1 MTTRRDF
8 VRAASAAGALSLA
21 PGVFAADRKIETT
34 RIVIGEGGAICTSPS
49 YVAEHLLKAEGFKEV
64 EFLPAA
70 NRAKGDFAF
79 AYGPT
84 WLEWIDGG
92 APLVIVA
99 GLHPGCIEIFG
110 AKDIRSLRDL
120 RGKVVAE
127 SGRGTGPRT
136 LVSTMLS
143 YVGLDPRKDIEWRKE
158 PSLDQAARLLEEG
171 KIQAFVGVPPE
182 PQHLRAR
189 NVGNVSLNTTTDRP
203 WSQHMCCMIAAN
215 RDFVRKNPVATKRA
229 LRAFLKASD
238 LCASEPERASS
249 LVAGLRPEM
258 NPKLLQQVY
267 RELPYRAWRELSSEG
282 TVQFFA
288 LRLSETGM
296 VKSNAQKLVSQATDW
311 RFLNE
316 LKKELKV

>member
-1 MTTRRDF
+1 VTSRRDF
-8 VRAASAAGALSLA
+8 VRGLSAAGALSVA
-21 PGVFAADRKIETT
+21 PRLFAAERKIETT
-34 RIVIGEGGAICTSPS
+34 RIVVGEGGAICTSPS
-49 YVAEHLLKAEGFKEV
+49 YVAEHLLRAEGFKEI

-79 AYGPT
+79 AFGPT
-84 WLEWIDGG
+84 WLEWIDAG
-92 APLVIVA
+92 APMVIVA

-110 AKDIRSLRDL
+110 AKHIRSLRDL

-158 PSLDQAARLLEEG
+158 PSLDQAARMLDEG
-171 KIQAFVGVPPE
+171 KIQAYVGVPPE

-189 NVGNVSLNTTTDRP
+189 NVGNVILNTTTDRP
-203 WSQHMCCMIAAN
+203 WSQHFCCMVAAN
-215 RDFVRKNPVATKRA
+215 RDFVRRNPVASKRA

-238 LCASEPERASS
+238 LCAAEPERASA

-258 NPKLLQQVY
+258 NPKILQQVY
-267 RELPYRAWRELSSEG
+267 RELPYNAWRELSAEG

-296 VKSNAQKLVSQATDW
+296 VKSNAQKLIAQGTDW

-316 LKKELKV
+316 LKKELKG

>member
-1 MTTRRDF
+1 LTTRRDF
-8 VRAASAAGALSLA
+8 VRAAYAAGALSLA
-21 PGVFAADRKIETT
+21 PSLLAADRKIETT

-49 YVAEHLLKAEGFKEV
+49 YVAEHLLKAEGFKDV
-64 EFLPAA
+64 EFLPAV

-158 PSLDQAARLLEEG
+158 PSLDQAARLLDEG
-171 KIQAFVGVPPE
+171 KIQAYVGVPPE

-189 NVGNVSLNTTTDRP
+189 NVGNVILNTTTDRP

-267 RELPYRAWRELSSEG
+267 RELPYRAWRELSAEG

-288 LRLSETGM
+288 LRMSETGM

-316 LKKELKV
+316 LKKELKA